1 MAQDAVNKSGKRSQA
16 VNAKKQAIL
25 TAALNTFSQYGI
37 HGTRL
42 EQVAEQ
48 AGVSKTNL
56 LYYFPS
62 KEALYVAVMQQI
74 LDIWLAPLKA
84 FREDLAP
91 LVAIKEYIRLK
102 LEVSRDYPQ
111 ASKLFC
117 LEMLQ
122 GAPLVMDELTGDLKT
137 LVADKSAIIA
147 AWVNAGKLAPID
159 PHHLIFMIW
168 ATTQHYADFATQV
181 EAVTGKTL
189 RDEAFFQQT
198 VENVQRII
206 IDGIRVR

>member
-1 MAQDAVNKSGKRSQA
+1 MAQDAVKKGGKRSQA
-16 VNAKKQAIL
+16 VSAKKQAIL

-42 EQVAEQ
+42 EQVAEL

-122 GAPLVMDELTGDLKT
+122 GAPLVMDELTGDLKA

-147 AWVNAGKLAPID
+147 AWVQAGKLAPID

-181 EAVTGKTL
+181 EAVTGKTV
-189 RDEAFFQQT
+189 RDETFFQQT
-198 VENVQRII
+198 VDNVQRII

>member
-1 MAQDAVNKSGKRSQA
+1 MAQDATKKSGKRSQA
-16 VNAKKQAIL
+16 VSAKKQAIL
-25 TAALNTFSQYGI
+25 SAALNTFSQYGI

-42 EQVAEQ
+42 EQVAEL

-56 LYYFPS
+56 LYYYPS
-62 KEALYVAVMQQI
+62 KEALYVAVMRQI
-74 LDIWLAPLKA
+74 LAIWLAPLKA

-91 LVAIKEYIRLK
+91 LVAIREYIRLK

-111 ASKLFC
+111 ASRLFC

-122 GAPLVMDELTGDLKT
+122 GAPLLMNELTGDLKA
-137 LVADKSAIIA
+137 LVEAKSAIIA
-147 AWVNAGKLAPID
+147 AWVNAGKLAPVD

-181 EAVTGKTL
+181 EAVTGATL
-189 RDEAFFQQT
+189 QDEAFFQRT
-198 VENVQRII
+198 VDNVQQMII
-206 IDGIRVR
+206 EGIRLR

>member
-1 MAQDAVNKSGKRSQA
+1 MAQDATKKSGKRSQA
-16 VNAKKQAIL
+16 VSAKKQAIL
-25 TAALNTFSQYGI
+25 SAALNTFSQYGI

-42 EQVAEQ
+42 EQVAEL

-56 LYYFPS
+56 LYYYSS
-62 KEALYVAVMQQI
+62 KEALYVAVMRQI
-74 LDIWLAPLKA
+74 LAIWLAPLKA

-91 LVAIKEYIRLK
+91 LVAIREYIRLK

-111 ASKLFC
+111 ASRLFC

-122 GAPLVMDELTGDLKT
+122 GAPLLMNELTGDLKA
-137 LVADKSAIIA
+137 LVEAKSAIIA
-147 AWVNAGKLAPID
+147 AWVNAGKLAPVD

-181 EAVTGKTL
+181 EAVTGATL
-189 RDEAFFQQT
+189 QDEAFFQRT
-198 VENVQRII
+198 VDNVQQMII
-206 IDGIRVR
+206 EGIRLR

>member
-1 MAQDAVNKSGKRSQA
+1 MTQGAVQTPGKRSRA
-16 VNAKKQAIL
+16 VSAKKQAIL
-25 TAALNTFSQYGI
+25 RAALDTFSQYGI

-42 EQVAEQ
+42 EQVAELS
-48 AGVSKTNL
+48 GVSKTNL

-62 KEALYVAVMQQI
+62 KEALYVAVLQQI

-84 FREDLAP
+84 FREEFTP

-111 ASKLFC
+111 ASRLFC
-117 LEMLQ
+117 MEMLQ
-122 GAPLVMDELTGDLKT
+122 GAPLLQADLSGDLKQ
-137 LVADKSAIIA
+137 LIDEKSAIIA
-147 AWVNAGKLAPID
+147 GWVESGKLAAVD

-168 ATTQHYADFATQV
+168 ASTQHYADFASQV

-189 RDEAFFQQT
+189 QDEAFFQSA
-198 VENVQRII
+198 VDNVQRMII
-206 IDGIRVR
+206 EGIRLR